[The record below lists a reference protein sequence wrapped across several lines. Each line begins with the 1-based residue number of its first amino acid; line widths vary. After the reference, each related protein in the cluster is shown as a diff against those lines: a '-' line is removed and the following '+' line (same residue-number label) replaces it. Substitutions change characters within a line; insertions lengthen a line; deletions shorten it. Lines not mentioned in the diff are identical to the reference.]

1 MNSMTKLLARGLV
14 SLVNAGSKLQMLQM
28 RLLADETKDGME
40 HFEPYGFTANPQPG
54 AEALAVFLGGDRSHG
69 VIVCVADR
77 RFRLVGLQSGEVA
90 LYTDEGDHLH
100 FKRGREIEI
109 VTTTLRIQASDQV
122 EINTT
127 TMQVNASASVNFDT
141 PTITTTGS
149 IVSDGDQVAGSISQQ
164 NHVHD
169 NVQNGPGMTNKPVGG

>member
-1 MNSMTKLLARGLV
+1 MSGFTKLLARGLV
-14 SLVNAGSKLQMLQM
+14 SLVNADSKLQSLQM
-28 RLLADETKDGME
+28 RLLAGETKDGME
-40 HFEPYGFTANPQPG
+40 HFEPYGFTANPHPG
-54 AEALAVFLGGDRSHG
+54 AEALAAFLGGDRSHG

-90 LYTDEGDHLH
+90 LYTDEGDTLH

-109 VTTTLRIQASDQV
+109 TTATLRIQATEQV

-127 TMQVNASASVNFDT
+127 TMRINASTSVEFDT
-141 PTITTTGS
+141 PTLSTTGR
-149 IVSDGDQVAGSISQQ
+149 IVSDGDQIAGSISQQ
-164 NHVHD
+164 EHVHD